1 MELEKITLS
10 LNRTHHLYKETPLY
24 SKKFT
29 AVEKFHQPGFA
40 PVTDSTG
47 AYHIDINGNEAYNSR
62 FGQSFGFYCELA
74 AVEKNGEWFHILPN
88 GTRAYS
94 SNYDWLGNFQEDICV
109 AKKDGTFYHIN
120 KQGEPIYQERYNY
133 VGDFKDGIAV
143 VHLNGDTT
151 HITTDGNFLHNK
163 WFKRLDIFHKGYA
176 CAKDDNGWFH
186 LDSKGN
192 ELYQERYK
200 HVEPFYNKL
209 ALVENFDG
217 QIKQINIKNEIA
229 YEVRKKSD
237 EKIISELFG
246 DLVGFWKTKLIS
258 IAVKLNLLELLP
270 NNTPKLALKL
280 KIPNKNLFRLLR
292 ALWELDIIKYN
303 HLSDIWSIGNKGQIL
318 KSDQFSFLQ
327 NAAIL
332 WDKIS
337 QLDWD
342 KLTEILILEEISSFK
357 SFKDIEKNPIYQK
370 AVDGY
375 LKLYIE
381 KIINELSSIGK
392 SKNVLCLGRSAGL
405 LASSMKKYGITHV
418 DSITNL
424 DQLIENTKNY
434 KTVVMLKFIHY
445 FDDKKAE
452 KIIELLH
459 QSEVN
464 EIFIF
469 EMLVSKDKPNGGIL
483 DINMIIECGGKL
495 RNIVDF
501 TLLLNRYEYK
511 ISETKNIN
519 PYLQMIYAKK

>member
-62 FGQSFGFYCELA
+62 FGQSFGFYYELA

-120 KQGEPIYQERYNY
+120 KQGEPIYKERYNY

-229 YEVRKKSD
+229 YEVRTKSD

-292 ALWELDIIKYN
+292 ALWELDILKYD
-303 HLSDIWSIGNKGQIL
+303 HSTDTWSLGNKGKIL
-318 KSDQFSFLQ
+318 KTEQFSFLQ
-327 NAAIL
+327 NASIL
-332 WDKIS
+332 WNRVS
-337 QLDWD
+337 ELDWN
-342 KLTEILILEEISSFK
+342 KLLALLSQEEVKSFK
-357 SFKDIEKNPIYQK
+357 NFKDIEQNPIYQK

-375 LKLYIE
+375 LTLDLE
-381 KIINELSSIGK
+381 KIIAEIDNK
-392 SKNVLCLGRSAGL
+392 DKNILCVGRSAAL
-405 LASSMKKYGITHV
+405 LANE
-418 DSITNL
+418 ITNADHINSL
-424 DQLIENTKNY
+424 DQLIENTKYYNSA
-434 KTVVMLKFIHY
+434 VLLKFIHY
-445 FDDKKAE
+445 FDDRKADQ
-452 KIIELLH
+452 IIDLLK
-459 QSEVN
+459 QSNVS
-464 EIFIF
+464 EIYIF
-469 EMLVSKDKPNGGIL
+469 EMLVSKDSSIGGVL
-483 DINMIIECGGKL
+483 DMNMILECGGKL
-495 RNIVDF
+495 RNIVEF
-501 TLLLNRYEYK
+501 TLLLNKHNYK
-511 ISETKNIN
+511 IIEIKNIN
-519 PYLQMIYAKK
+519 PYLQVIYAKR